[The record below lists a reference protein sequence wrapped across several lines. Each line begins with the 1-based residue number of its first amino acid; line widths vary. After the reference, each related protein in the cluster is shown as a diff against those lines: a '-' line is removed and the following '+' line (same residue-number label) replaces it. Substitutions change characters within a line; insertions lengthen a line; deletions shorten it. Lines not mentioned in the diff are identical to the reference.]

1 MGQRLLEAPRAVE
14 RVPMAPMNL
23 EVRFSDGSGV
33 HKSITAKLINTGAG
47 GVGIKADE
55 SLHVHSI
62 VEILGQLNG
71 LAISQQ
77 ATIRWCRPARSG
89 GFRIGL
95 RLIGKALLVKFVRT

>member
-33 HKSITAKLINTGAG
+33 QKSITAKLINIGTG
-47 GVGIKADE
+47 GVGVKTGEA
-55 SLHVHSI
+55 LHVHSI
-62 VEILGQLNG
+62 IEIIGKLSG
-71 LAISQQ
+71 LQICQQ
-77 ATIRWCRPARSG
+77 ATVRWCRPVRSG

-95 RLIGKALLVKFVRT
+95 RLLGKPTVQPQ